1 VEKDSEIAVILVK
14 NKKGE
19 ILKRF
24 PLFAFENINEMNFVK
39 KIFFK
44 FKYLIFGDSLYQTKK

>member
-1 VEKDSEIAVILVK
+1 MKPEQNVEKLP
-14 NKKGE
+14 KGE

-24 PLFAFENINEMNFVK
+24 SLFASENIIEMNFLK